1 MQSSGSGASRPR
13 FPYHAQR
20 SGRKGRRAA
29 EGGEVGPIER
39 ERDLLGGGSCWRRW
53 SCSAA
58 DSIERPT
65 RPIEAPRSV
74 SGP

>member
-20 SGRKGRRAA
+20 SGRKADKPPTAA
-29 EGGEVGPIER
+29 QSAPSSGSGTHSAAVAA
-39 ERDLLGGGSCWRRW
+39 GGGGFVRRL
-53 SCSAA
+53 

-65 RPIEAPRSV
+65 RTIEAPRSV
-74 SGP
+74 SSP